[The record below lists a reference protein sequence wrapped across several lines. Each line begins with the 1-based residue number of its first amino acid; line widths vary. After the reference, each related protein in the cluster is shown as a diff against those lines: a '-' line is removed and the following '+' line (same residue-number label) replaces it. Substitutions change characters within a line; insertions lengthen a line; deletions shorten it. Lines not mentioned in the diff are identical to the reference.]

1 MKKTALALA
10 ASATLALSACTTFDA
25 YTGEKKVNNTT
36 KGAAIGAG
44 IAAVV
49 AYIDNKDA
57 DSDKRQERI
66 LEAAGGGALIGGG
79 VGYYM
84 DRQEAKLREKL
95 RDSGVSVE
103 RDGDNINLIMPGNIT
118 FQTDSSDVSSSFYNV
133 LDSVAIVLEEFD
145 KTIVAV
151 SGHTDSTGS
160 DSYNQ
165 VLSEKRASSVAS
177 YLKSKGVLNERFE
190 VIGFGEA
197 RPIADNSTES
207 GREQNRRVE
216 ITLLPVTKES

>member
-1 MKKTALALA
+1 MKKTLMVLA
-10 ASATLALSACTTFDA
+10 ASATLTLSACTTFDA
-25 YTGEKKVNNTT
+25 YTGEEKVNKTT

-44 IAAVV
+44 IAAVI
-49 AYIDNKDA
+49 AYVDNKDA
-57 DSDKRQERI
+57 DSDKRRERI

-84 DRQEAKLREKL
+84 DRQEAKLRKQL

-103 RDGDNINLIMPGNIT
+103 REGDNINLVMPGNIT
-118 FQTDSSDVSSSFYNV
+118 FKTDGSDVSTDFYDV
-133 LDSVAIVLEEFD
+133 LDSVAVVVQEFD

-165 VLSEKRASSVAS
+165 VLSRKRADSVAG
-177 YLKSKGVLNERFE
+177 YLKSQGVIEDRFE

-216 ITLLPVTKES
+216 ITLLPITEE